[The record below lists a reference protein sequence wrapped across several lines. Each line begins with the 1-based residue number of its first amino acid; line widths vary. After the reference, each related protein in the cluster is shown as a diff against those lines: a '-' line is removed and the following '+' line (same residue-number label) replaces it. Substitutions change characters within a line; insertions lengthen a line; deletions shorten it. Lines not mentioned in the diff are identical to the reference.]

1 MACYATGWIG
11 LWAAPRAAPWLWMIV
26 LSVAMASFPMI
37 LTLIGLRART
47 PETTAAL
54 STFVQ
59 SWGYLISAVGPLL
72 VGVLLGATGSYV
84 PMFVLVLAGV
94 VVLAITGWFMTRERY
109 ADDEVHRFDP
119 GWSSTARC
127 EDVLEVAGTEA
138 PVSAHVRTNTAPPR
152 G

>member
-1 MACYATGWIG
+1 
-11 LWAAPRAAPWLWMIV
+11 
-26 LSVAMASFPMI
+26 MI

-59 SWGYLISAVGPLL
+59 SWGYVISAVGPLL

-94 VVLAITGWFMTRERY
+94 VVLLGHRL
-109 ADDEVHRFDP
+109 VHDARAVRRRRGEPVRPRLVVDRPLRRRP
-119 GWSSTARC
+119 GGGRRRGAGQRARQ
-127 EDVLEVAGTEA
+127 EPDGG
-138 PVSAHVRTNTAPPR
+138 SPR